1 MHGAGIGQLTTDD
14 APTVPEVSL
23 KILILTLPHGAA
35 HQRASKALRAALL
48 ETRPGITVEVVDAL
62 GRCAP
67 WFRAYYNS
75 YQIPLRLWPRFWG
88 WVESFQHQGQS
99 TGPGWLYRQGA
110 KPLFRFLS
118 DFNPDVIV
126 ATEVGLC
133 ELASMHMHAR
143 QTGYRLAALELMD
156 FNRAWVQPEVDLFL
170 CTHPDLA
177 GELVSAGAPSSKVVT
192 TGQPI
197 DTTFSRLPG
206 REVVR
211 AHLGLASDSPVLLIL
226 FGGAGFGNPGVIL
239 SELGKLQRTVQ
250 VVVITGRN
258 ARMERNARAR
268 CKGIPGSKVL
278 GWVDNMQEWMV
289 AADLMV
295 SKPGGATLNEG
306 LACGLPMLAIDPLPG
321 NEQRTCQW
329 IEKWGSGIW
338 IKSPAALA
346 PTIERL
352 LDRPEELEALRT
364 RAQALARP
372 RAAYAAAEAVLGLL
386 SAGAHRS

>member
-1 MHGAGIGQLTTDD
+1 
-14 APTVPEVSL
+14 VPEVSL

-62 GRCAP
+62 AHCAP

-75 YQIPLRLWPRFWG
+75 YQVPLRLWPRFWG
-88 WVESFQHQGQS
+88 WVESFQHQAQS
-99 TGPGWLYRQGA
+99 TGPGWLYRRGA
-110 KPLFRFLS
+110 KPLFRFIS
-118 DFNPDVIV
+118 DFDPDVIV

-133 ELASMHMHAR
+133 ELASMHKRAR
-143 QTGYRLAALELMD
+143 QARYRLAALELMD
-156 FNRAWVQPEVDLFL
+156 FNRAWVQPEVDLYL

-177 GELVSAGAPSSKVVT
+177 GELVSAGAPPSKVVT

-197 DTTFSRLPG
+197 DTIFSRLPG
-206 REVVR
+206 REAVR

-239 SELGKLQRTVQ
+239 SELRKLPRTVQ

-258 ARMERNARAR
+258 ARLERNARAR
-268 CKGIPGSKVL
+268 CKDIPGSKVL

-306 LACGLPMLAIDPLPG
+306 FACGLPMLAIDPLPG

-329 IEKWGSGIW
+329 IEKRGCGVW
-338 IKSPAALA
+338 IKSPSDLA
-346 PTIERL
+346 PTIARL
-352 LDRPEELEALRT
+352 WASRDELENLRA
-364 RAQALARP
+364 RARSLARP
-372 RAAYAAAEAVLGLL
+372 RAAYDAAAEILRL
-386 SAGAHRS
+386 